1 LFEGTVPGSAP
12 RLGLRANWRQFAIF
26 TVLTLLIG
34 MTIGVERVAV
44 PPLARAAFGITGLL
58 YTVSFVSAF
67 GAVKALMNLV
77 AGRLSDRHGRRPWLL
92 LGWAFAV
99 PYALLIIF
107 ARAWWWVVAANL
119 FLGVN
124 QALTWTMSVT
134 AKIDLVGP
142 VNRGLAVGIDE
153 AAGYVGT
160 GLGGFAA
167 GLLAAS
173 LGLRPAPYL
182 LALGVIVAGAALT
195 WLGARETLPFAR
207 AEARGE
213 RASREPGL
221 GRLFAY
227 MLWQDPTMLAAC
239 QAGLVNKVADSLVI
253 AFFPLYFLS
262 HGLTLAEVG
271 LLVGE
276 YALVWGLGQVGSGWL
291 ADRLGRKP
299 PVVSG
304 TLLLAVGVVAALLGG
319 GGALSFGGAGAM
331 GVGMALAYPN
341 LLTAVG
347 DTARPAWRGGALGV
361 YRLCR
366 DSGYAV
372 GPLLLALAGIRAAFW
387 LAAGLLTLSGV
398 VSLALLQ
405 ETLPRRRRK
414 DPLWLRY
421 PDLSG

>member
-1 LFEGTVPGSAP
+1 MPDGSL
-12 RLGLRANWRQFAIF
+12 RLGLAANWRQFTIF

-44 PPLARAAFGITGLL
+44 PPLARDAFGVTGLL

-67 GAVKALMNLV
+67 GAVKALMNLIS
-77 AGRLSDRHGRRPWLL
+77 GRLSDRHGRRPWLL

-107 ARAWWWVVAANL
+107 AQAWWWVVAANL

-167 GLLAAS
+167 GLLAAAF
-173 LGLRPAPYL
+173 GLRPAPYL
-182 LALGVIVAGAALT
+182 LALGVVGAGAALT
-195 WLGARETLPFAR
+195 WLGARETLPWAR
-207 AEARGE
+207 AEAAGE
-213 RASREPGL
+213 AGPPAPKLR
-221 GRLFAY
+221 RLLTY
-227 MLWQDPTMLAAC
+227 MCWQDPSMLAAC

-262 HGLTLAEVG
+262 RGLALPEIG
-271 LLVGE
+271 LLVGI
-276 YALVWGLGQVGSGWL
+276 YAWVWGLGQVGTGWF
-291 ADRLGRKP
+291 ADCVGRKP
-299 PVVSG
+299 PIVGG
-304 TLLLAVGVVAALLGG
+304 TLLLALGVVAALLGG
-319 GGALSFGGAGAM
+319 GGGLTFAGSAAM
-331 GVGMALAYPN
+331 GAGMALAYPN
-341 LLTAVG
+341 LLTVVG
-347 DTARPAWRGGALGV
+347 DTARPSWRGGALGI
-361 YRLCR
+361 YRLWR

-387 LAAGLLTLSGV
+387 LAAALLAISGLL
-398 VSLALLQ
+398 SLILLK
-405 ETLPRRRRK
+405 ETLPRRRRGA
-414 DPLWLRY
+414 PVWQRH
-421 PDLSG
+421 PDLAG

>member
-1 LFEGTVPGSAP
+1 MPDNAP
-12 RLGLRANWRQFAIF
+12 RLGLRANWPQFAVF
-26 TVLTLLIG
+26 TVLTLLVG

-44 PPLARAAFGITGLL
+44 PPLARSAFGVTGLL

-67 GAVKALMNLV
+67 GAVKALMNLL

-99 PYALLIIF
+99 PYAVLIIF
-107 ARAWWWVVAANL
+107 AQAWWWVVAANL

-160 GLGGFAA
+160 GLGGVAA

-173 LGLRPAPYL
+173 FGLRPAPYL
-182 LALGVIVAGAALT
+182 LALGVIVTGAALT

-207 AEARGE
+207 AEGRGQP
-213 RASREPGL
+213 ASRAPGL
-221 GRLFAY
+221 RRLFTY
-227 MLWQDPTMLAAC
+227 MLWQDRTMLAAC
-239 QAGLVNKVADSLVI
+239 QAGLVNKIADSLVI
-253 AFFPLYFLS
+253 AIFPLYFLS
-262 HGLTLAEVG
+262 HGLTLAAVG

-299 PVVSG
+299 PIVSG
-304 TLLLAVGVVAALLGG
+304 TLLLAVGVVAALVGG
-319 GGALSFGGAGAM
+319 GGGLSFGAAGAM

-341 LLTAVG
+341 LLTVVG
-347 DTARPAWRGGALGV
+347 DTARPSWRGGALGA

-366 DSGYAV
+366 DSGYAL
-372 GPLLLALAGIRAAFW
+372 GPLLLALAGIRAAFR
-387 LAAGLLTLSGV
+387 LAAALLALSGV
-398 VSLALLQ
+398 FSAALLQ
-405 ETLPRRRRK
+405 ETLPRHRTRE
-414 DPLWLRY
+414 PAWTQY
-421 PDLSG
+421 PDLNG